1 MNIKYIL
8 DEKNEAE
15 IEMDNQTIAEIIR
28 IELSKD
34 DSVKFVA
41 WKRNQ
46 PGTPVILAVRT
57 SGKTVKKAMKD
68 AALSVEKELD
78 KFESDFKKSLK

>member
-1 MNIKYIL
+1 MEVKYLL
-8 DEKNEAE
+8 DEKNDAE
-15 IEMDNQTIAEIIR
+15 IEIDNQTIAEIIR

-46 PGTPVILAVRT
+46 PGTPVTLAVKT
-57 SGKTVKKAMKD
+57 TGKTVRKAIKD
-68 AALSVEKELD
+68 AVESVDKELD
-78 KFESDFKKSLK
+78 KFMNDFKKSK